1 MGGVHV
7 DPIPNSYE
15 ELEKEFKKIRSC
27 VTDDT
32 LFTAKALL
40 YIAKLLSEKKKR
52 KRKPSKYN
60 LFIKEKLKE
69 GMTLKQAIEE
79 WRKLKKK

>member
-1 MGGVHV
+1 MGGIGKE
-7 DPIPNSYE
+7 PIPRTYQ
-15 ELEKEFKKIRSC
+15 ELEAEYRKIRSI

-40 YIAKLLSEKKKR
+40 FIASKLDKRR

-60 LFIKEKLKE
+60 LFLRKKLKQ
-69 GMTLKQAIEE
+69 GMTLKEAIEE